1 MANLLS
7 FVGRLQRFVN
17 AERDKLRPYDTFE

>member
-17 AERDKLRPYDTFE
+17 AERDKLRLYDTFE